1 MLQLPCV
8 THTNIPHSPHITHLT
23 DTSSSPL
30 NSKCSHLL
38 LSHVRAAAL
47 HRHVLAQHLHHPG
60 IFLEA
65 PGVFLVDFYEQ
76 HISKERK
83 ELRVQTLN
91 FCCFS
96 DWKSVI
102 HTRQQK
108 AHTAGA
114 LNQLWKNKS
123 NFYWSSSI
131 VYDIKPNRA
140 TDTTQWS
147 HRTMAA
153 APSSYI
159 HTLQA
164 EVTGHMSVWNVLLS
178 FSFHSFWN
186 TFITD
191 NWLLDWRMLSHWYI
205 NLKLT
210 FMNFLRK
217 HGF

>member
-8 THTNIPHSPHITHLT
+8 THTNIPHSPHVTHLT

-164 EVTGHMSVWNVLLS
+164 EVTGHMSKSGTCYFLFPSTVSGIHLLL
-178 FSFHSFWN
+178 
-186 TFITD
+186 TTD
-191 NWLLDWRMLSHWYI
+191 Y
-205 NLKLT
+205 LT
-210 FMNFLRK
+210 EGCCLTDI
-217 HGF
+217 